1 MHFEAINNT
10 SNRIA
15 SNDNNAD
22 LYFKRSLE
30 FAMVQDFNS
39 SIEDLNKALAI
50 RPDFTIAY
58 FCRANIRYKLVE
70 YNKSIVVEN
79 ENFKFENSTDRSK
92 RISNE
97 NKYKFEVEMIMR
109 DLDKV
114 IEQQSSFAF
123 AYFNK
128 ANILCVQQDYKT
140 AITHYSKAIE
150 CDNDFA
156 EAYFNRGLTYLF
168 TGQDKLGVADL
179 SKAGELGIYQAYN
192 LIQRFNK

>member
-1 MHFEAINNT
+1 M
-10 SNRIA
+10 
-15 SNDNNAD
+15 NA
-22 LYFKRSLE
+22 SLE
-30 FAMVQDFNS
+30 
-39 SIEDLNKALAI
+39 
-50 RPDFTIAY
+50 
-58 FCRANIRYKLVE
+58 LVE

-128 ANILCVQQDYKT
+128 ALIIKT
-140 AITHYSKAIE
+140 TFY
-150 CDNDFA
+150 
-156 EAYFNRGLTYLF
+156 
-168 TGQDKLGVADL
+168 
-179 SKAGELGIYQAYN
+179 
-192 LIQRFNK
+192 